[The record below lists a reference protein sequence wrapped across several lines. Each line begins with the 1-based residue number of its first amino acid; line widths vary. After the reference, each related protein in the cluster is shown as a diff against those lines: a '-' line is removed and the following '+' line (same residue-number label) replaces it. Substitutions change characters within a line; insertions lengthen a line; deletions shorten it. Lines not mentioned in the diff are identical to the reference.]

1 MRIVFVPVWLQW
13 IDGKTKVVVRSIRES
28 IVDLEPSE
36 DGDKLCLVEG
46 ADDGEDELEVLGQHI
61 GLLRPER
68 HLIGK
73 ERLRLGDQFFWTE
86 SEVRC
91 RGPEI
96 MWRLC
101 FTFQTLFAKDSPI
114 VYLFHFQSI
123 YLHTHLRVLSSSMT
137 PSNKPVPELESD
149 DS

>member
-68 HLIGK
+68 HLIRK
-73 ERLRLGDQFFWTE
+73 ERLRLCDQFFWTE
-86 SEVRC
+86 RKARC
-91 RGPEI
+91 RGPEM
-96 MWRLC
+96 MWRL
-101 FTFQTLFAKDSPI
+101 FYVQDLAS
-114 VYLFHFQSI
+114 
-123 YLHTHLRVLSSSMT
+123 
-137 PSNKPVPELESD
+137 
-149 DS
+149 